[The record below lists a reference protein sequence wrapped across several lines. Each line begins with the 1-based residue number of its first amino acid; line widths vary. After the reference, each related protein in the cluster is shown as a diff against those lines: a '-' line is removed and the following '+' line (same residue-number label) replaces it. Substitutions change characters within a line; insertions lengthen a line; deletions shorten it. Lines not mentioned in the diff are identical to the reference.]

1 MRLKVRILM
10 DRKISMY
17 IYIILYIYMSK
28 YLHLYVGLYAY
39 LLPVYVQVRFHV
51 RLEIHQWRS
60 HTILIRNVLSANV
73 MQKATER
80 HMRIYGALLVK

>member
-1 MRLKVRILM
+1 
-10 DRKISMY
+10 
-17 IYIILYIYMSK
+17 MSK
-28 YLHLYVGLYAY
+28 YLHVYVGLYAY

-80 HMRIYGALLVK
+80 HMHIYGALLVK